1 MDITLKV
8 ASSTQTENGNF
19 CNKLVAESTVD
30 TAFGGAS
37 TRSTYYL
44 FTDKQNAVGTQ
55 GVLNLSAFDVVDK
68 AWTNPEGESMTLK
81 YLYPARG

>member
-37 TRSTYYL
+37 TRQTFYL
-44 FTDKQNAVGTQ
+44 FTDKQNPVGTE
-55 GVLNLSAFDVVDK
+55 GKLDLSSFDVVDK
-68 AWTNPEGESMTLK
+68 AWVNPDGDSMTLK
-81 YLYPARG
+81 YLYPAR

>member
-1 MDITLKV
+1 MSTLEV
-8 ASSTQTENGNF
+8 ASSTKTENDNY

-37 TRSTYYL
+37 TRQTYYL
-44 FTDKQNAVGTQ
+44 FTDKSNKVGTK
-55 GVLNLSAFDVVDK
+55 GVMDLSAFDVVEK
-68 AWTNPEGESMTLK
+68 EWSNPDGDVMTLK